1 MRNPFKRQR
10 TEQEPEPDELE
21 IGHARDRLTPLPG
34 ERPLPKL
41 TASASS
47 GLSWKGLLAVGMFCS
62 LLLAAAAFAA
72 HRYLERTAPQNEQVN
87 ARERPV
93 AAGTEPR
100 RLELPPAPASR
111 PDNSGVSSNRI
122 PALIPTEE
130 EVEPIGVRRTGS
142 GRGKGKAPAD
152 KPYDPRDDPVMII
165 SSPPEP
171 LPDDNAPAASGQLGS
186 SKLDPVET
194 ALRHP
199 AKDMD
204 AYQRQL
210 QAALD
215 HLTRT
220 ATTAANN
227 ATAATGRT
235 PPSPVAGQA
244 PPGTVEG
251 PDGAQIT
258 PPLFGGELQATHT
271 PPIKARLM
279 PNRSLTMPKGTAFTC
294 ALKTKVISGASGM
307 VGCMVQRDIYGDDGK
322 VLLVERGSHMD
333 GEYRSVSVRP
343 GMVRLPV
350 MWTRIRTPHG
360 VLVEL
365 NSPGTGQLGEAGIDG
380 YVDNR
385 WPERLGAAMLLSMID
400 DAVQLVIE
408 NQKEDPQG
416 DTIVLPGTTAN
427 SSRLAEKVLDST
439 INIPPVMYQNQGGIV
454 GVYVARDIDFSA
466 VYRLKLSPLS
476 TAASGVDLN
485 AEQK

>member
-1 MRNPFKRQR
+1 M
-10 TEQEPEPDELE
+10 
-21 IGHARDRLTPLPG
+21 
-34 ERPLPKL
+34 
-41 TASASS
+41 
-47 GLSWKGLLAVGMFCS
+47 
-62 LLLAAAAFAA
+62 
-72 HRYLERTAPQNEQVN
+72 
-87 ARERPV
+87 
-93 AAGTEPR
+93 
-100 RLELPPAPASR
+100 
-111 PDNSGVSSNRI
+111 RI

-142 GRGKGKAPAD
+142 GRGKGRAPAE

-186 SKLDPVET
+186 RKLDPVET

-235 PPSPVAGQA
+235 PPPPVAGQA
-244 PPGTVEG
+244 PQGTVEG

-408 NQKEDPQG
+408 NQKEDTQG

-466 VYRLKLSPLS
+466 VYRLKLTPLS